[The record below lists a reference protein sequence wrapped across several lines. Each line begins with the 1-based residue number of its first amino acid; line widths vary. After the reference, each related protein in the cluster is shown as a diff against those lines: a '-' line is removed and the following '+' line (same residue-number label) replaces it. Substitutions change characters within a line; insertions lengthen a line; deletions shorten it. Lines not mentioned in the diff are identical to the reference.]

1 MTVQKQ
7 LLLDIQKIEDSLLLN
22 QLYQY
27 LQLMKK
33 MSVMPNA
40 NTATVLQFV
49 GKVSTDEA
57 QELMSCIENE
67 FSTIEG
73 EW

>member
-1 MTVQKQ
+1 MTIQKQ

-33 MSVMPNA
+33 MTVIPPA
-40 NTATVLQFV
+40 NTAAVLQFA

-57 QELMSCIENE
+57 QELMSCVESE

>member
-1 MTVQKQ
+1 MTIQKQ

-33 MSVMPNA
+33 ITIAPPA
-40 NTATVLQFV
+40 NTEAVLQFAGRIGDV
-49 GKVSTDEA
+49 EA
-57 QELMSCIENE
+57 QELMLCIENE

>member
-1 MTVQKQ
+1 MTIQKQ

-27 LQLMKK
+27 VQLMKK
-33 MSVMPNA
+33 ITVASPS
-40 NTATVLQFV
+40 NTSTVLQYA
-49 GKVSTDEA
+49 GKVEDAEA
-57 QELMSCIENE
+57 NELMLCIENE
-67 FSTIEG
+67 FSAIEG